1 VFEGIPAESY
11 GRGRRMA
18 TDAFNKV
25 NGTENIYAI
34 DIVFNLLMVFLMDIH
49 SWQVAI
55 QQGLNL
61 AKNFKLTRKDKALI
75 PFKYND
81 KGSMAIIGKNKAV
94 VDIPSP
100 KLHFNGFFCLA
111 YMVVYPPYFT
121 DNISQQSANF
131 LQLDDLLFTRSIA

>member
-1 VFEGIPAESY
+1 
-11 GRGRRMA
+11 
-18 TDAFNKV
+18 
-25 NGTENIYAI
+25 
-34 DIVFNLLMVFLMDIH
+34 
-49 SWQVAI
+49 
-55 QQGLNL
+55 
-61 AKNFKLTRKDKALI
+61 
-75 PFKYND
+75 
-81 KGSMAIIGKNKAV
+81 MAIIGKNKAV